1 MPGGSVTVSTASTD
15 GFVIVDVIDTG
26 PGVAE
31 TIQPYIFSRFFRA
44 DVAHTTPGIGLGL
57 AIAQKVVERHGGQI
71 AVVSDGENGARF
83 SINLPV
89 APQAPVDG

>member
-1 MPGGSVTVSTASTD
+1 
-15 GFVIVDVIDTG
+15 
-26 PGVAE
+26 
-31 TIQPYIFSRFFRA
+31 
-44 DVAHTTPGIGLGL
+44 VAHTTPGIGLGL